1 MKFFIKKILAENK
14 NSYLYRTSS
23 WVYKNFFPYINIIT
37 NMFYDTYFYSK
48 HSNVFS
54 INTLNKIEAKII
66 LDYHSIE
73 KGLLFTNTKYGFAKD
88 KIRRLNKLLKNKE
101 VLKNSKNSQLHT
113 AYSIMCEY
121 YELHKRNNF
130 DISAYYSETEY
141 HFYKETLDN
150 LYNPNFKGYFNYSKE
165 MFFKYTQSPFD
176 QFSKS
181 RKSVRNFTEIKI
193 DDSLIEKAIT
203 LSKNAPSV
211 CNRQPSKVYYLKDQ
225 DTIDKILEMQSGLNG
240 FSQDVHQL
248 LIVTTDVNYYYT
260 IGERYQFYID
270 GGVYLMNLLYALHF
284 YNIAACPAN
293 WAKEKDDEKR
303 LKQTVPIKDS
313 EKVICLI
320 AIGEATS
327 NFRTTLSKRR
337 ETKELLTKIEI

>member
-1 MKFFIKKILAENK
+1 MKFFIKKILTENK

-23 WVYKNFFPYINIIT
+23 WVYKNFFPYINVIT

-150 LYNPNFKGYFNYSKE
+150 LYNPNFKGYFNYTKE

-176 QFSKS
+176 QFSES
-181 RKSVRNFTEIKI
+181 RKSVRNFTENKI

-270 GGVYLMNLLYALHF
+270 GGVYLMNLLYSLHF
-284 YNIAACPAN
+284 YGIAACPAN

-303 LKQTVPIKDS
+303 IKRTIAIKDS
-313 EKVICLI
+313 EKVICII
-320 AIGEATS
+320 AIGEATQ

-337 ETKELLTKIEI
+337 ESNELLTKIEK